1 MEKTEVLIDTCFVE
15 RLTGEGEHIED
26 FQPIMEALSY
36 SPVVHPYLYE
46 HEFLRPYQKKLVADG
61 IVSRADYEA
70 SLGPKGSYQWIL
82 YEQYFRVLYRKL
94 KARTE
99 AVGRKSMEDLPDNA
113 DIFTFRSSK
122 SSLGDGHLMTFAIL
136 TGMPVILTEDEDIS
150 ILQEIAKVN
159 ISTDANSLMIYNTKD
174 LILDLAGKEECGIP
188 RKKLKNILKA
198 TGNKDA
204 MPEFQEKWEAAN
216 ESDNEDEVRKLS
228 KA

>member
-122 SSLGDGHLMTFAIL
+122 SSLGDVHLMTFAIL
-136 TGMPVILTEDEDIS
+136 TGMPVILTEDADIS
-150 ILQEIAKVN
+150 ILQEIARVN
-159 ISTDANSLMIYNTKD
+159 ISRDDNFLLILDTKNI
-174 LILDLAGKEECGIP
+174 ILDLAGQADCGIP
-188 RKKLKNILKA
+188 KKKLKNILKA
-198 TGNKDA
+198 TGNKA
-204 MPEFQEKWEAAN
+204 FMPEFQRKWDTAHGRDAAN
-216 ESDNEDEVRKLS
+216 
-228 KA
+228 